1 MGRDLSAQ
9 EVHAQLAEWQWPEL
23 LNLRWYGGFDPLGY
37 SVLSP
42 PIMAVLGIR
51 LTTALAYVVSV
62 VLFAALLK
70 RAAVARPVLG
80 AITVAVCLTGNLVT
94 ARTTFELGL
103 VLGLGALL
111 VLSYR
116 RLRIIVV
123 LVVLA
128 ALTSPIAGLFLGVA
142 GGALFL
148 AGRRRDGLI
157 VGISAMVPTVA
168 VGVLFCNGGH
178 QSVRRRTRLTE
189 LPDLPSRRGPLL
201 AHSRCPVGCAVVCRG
216 WSLGRISCPRLSV
229 PMRRACPSC
238 LLHQ

>member
-1 MGRDLSAQ
+1 
-9 EVHAQLAEWQWPEL
+9 
-23 LNLRWYGGFDPLGY
+23 
-37 SVLSP
+37 
-42 PIMAVLGIR
+42 
-51 LTTALAYVVSV
+51 
-62 VLFAALLK
+62 
-70 RAAVARPVLG
+70 VLG

-94 ARTTFELGL
+94 GRTTFELGL

-116 RLRIIVV
+116 RLRITAV
-123 LVVLA
+123 LAVLA

-168 VGVLFCNGGH
+168 VGVLFGNGGH
-178 QSVRRRTRLTE
+178 QSYAGEHALLSFLICLAVAALCWRTPVVRWGALLSAGMVAGAYL
-189 LPDLPSRRGPLL
+189 LPT
-201 AHSRCPVGCAVVCRG
+201 
-216 WSLGRISCPRLSV
+216 SV